1 MIRKTNR
8 GFTLIELLVVIAII
22 AILAAILFPVFAKAR
37 EAARAT
43 ACLSNMK
50 QLGTAIQM
58 YMEENDQCI
67 PLIYTGAARAY
78 NDTVGEIYNGHAAV
92 DANNINYAKTMSIR
106 GQLDPYVKSAAL
118 WKCGSD
124 TGCKPN
130 FVAGSR
136 FTSYH
141 YRFCLMLNCM
151 PAYVDAFTGTV
162 YDGFIHGAVG
172 ETMISKPGQV
182 FIFSEM
188 IPFHDFRTTTT
199 LPWMNGVAGWPQ
211 DSKMNLVFIDGHAKA
226 HPVDRSLCQ
235 ASWATGQ
242 GYDEHWCRGGWD
254 PVQMSQ
260 NAIIPWYDI
269 DD

>member
-37 EAARAT
+37 EAARGT

-58 YMEENDQCI
+58 YMGENDQCI
-67 PLIYTGAARAY
+67 PLIYTGAARAAG
-78 NDTVGEIYNGHAAV
+78 DVVGEIYNGHAAPSAAV
-92 DANNINYAKTMSIR
+92 LDYVKTSSIR
-106 GQLDPYVKSAAL
+106 AQLDSYVKSAGL
-118 WKCGSD
+118 WKCPSD
-124 TGCKPN
+124 TGCKPSI
-130 FVAGSR
+130 VADSR

-151 PAYVDAFTGTV
+151 PSYVDTWTGTQ
-162 YDGFIHGAVG
+162 YDAFVHGAIG
-172 ETMISKPGQV
+172 ETMLSKPGQV
-182 FIFSEM
+182 FIFNELA
-188 IPFHDFRTTTT
+188 PYHDFRTTTT
-199 LPWMNGVAGWPQ
+199 LPWMAVGWPQ
-211 DSKMNLVFIDGHAKA
+211 DCRMKFVFLDGHAKS
-226 HPVDRSLCQ
+226 HPVDKALVQ
-235 ASWATGQ
+235 ASWAPPQ

-254 PVQMSQ
+254 PAQLSQ

-269 DD
+269 DN